1 MKEKKIP
8 RAIKQS
14 LLEKLKKIDPDI
26 NKAIE
31 SLMNANLCESER
43 VPDIKKTIEPGMT
56 KEEAMKLWPWYK
68 KHVEA
73 IVDQAIEDAKRG
85 YK

>member
-1 MKEKKIP
+1 MQERKIP

-31 SLMNANLCESER
+31 SLLHVDSRKSVRE
-43 VPDIKKTIEPGMT
+43 PDFKKVLSGFT
-56 KEEAMKLWPWYK
+56 KEDAMKLWPWYK
-68 KHVEA
+68 MHVEA